1 MDNHKK
7 NRTKVRELPGTA
19 DRRKAVGLVY
29 EKYFDRLFAF
39 AYVITSCENMAKD
52 TVSDVFLNLWASDRP
67 LENIRELKSYLFTA
81 VRNQAI
87 REISNQPSNL
97 ESFSYE
103 HVVKH
108 VERINPEELMIGQ
121 ELTDFIAQIIDALP
135 PQCQL
140 VYRMIREENM
150 KYKEVA
156 DQLGISP
163 STVKHHLIAAVKKIR
178 ESIKEHFEETR
189 ILPISSYT
197 ATGLFFGLSFLNI
210 FIPGVEF

>member
-150 KYKEVA
+150 K
-156 DQLGISP
+156 
-163 STVKHHLIAAVKKIR
+163 
-178 ESIKEHFEETR
+178 
-189 ILPISSYT
+189 
-197 ATGLFFGLSFLNI
+197 
-210 FIPGVEF
+210 